1 MALRLRR
8 GTNAQRQ
15 LITPAEG
22 ELIYTTDTKRLYIG
36 DGTTIGGNL
45 VNYGIPVS
53 INELTDVDLGD
64 GPTTGQVLMWDGT
77 NFVPDDVAVG
87 GGSGVVEG
95 SNYRINIV
103 ADDSTVLVDTATGI
117 LSGFRFE
124 GNVVGDV
131 RGDLVGS
138 VFADDS
144 TMIIDAGQGISY
156 ANVRNTEVVTE
167 VIGGVDDSLGT
178 GGDVRLRGGRGTGSA
193 EELGGRLILGATNTR
208 QIIIGSG
215 NNPVDIFNAAI
226 TGSLNGDVQGSVF
239 GDDSTVL
246 VDSVNSRLRGNHI
259 GSVYADETDLVLDA
273 PNKAAYLDEIN
284 LSNNG
289 FIFGPKVTI
298 GTDEVVAY
306 KSGTASALTPWVSLA
321 AFSTNASTHAI
332 SVSRARGSVFAPA
345 AVQNGDS
352 VLTFAAAQYTGSAYQ
367 VSGALQA
374 KTVID
379 GSDFKLKWE
388 LSVIDTGTSTENI
401 LVTFDEN
408 KADFSVAPKLPNYAD
423 DTARDAAITSP
434 ELGMMIFHVGNDA
447 VQVYKSAGWTNI

>member
-15 LITPAEG
+15 LITPTEG

-36 DGTTIGGNL
+36 DGTTVGGNL

-167 VIGGVDDSLGT
+167 VIGGVDDSLGQ

-193 EELGGRLILGATNTR
+193 EELGGRLILGTTNTR

-215 NNPVDIFNAAI
+215 NNPVDIFNAAV
-226 TGSLNGDVQGSVF
+226 TGSLIGDVQGSVF

-259 GSVYADETDLVLDA
+259 GSVYGNEEDLVLDS
-273 PNKAAYLDEIN
+273 PNKTAYLDEIN

-289 FIFGPKVTI
+289 FIFGPKVTF
-298 GTDEVVAY
+298 GTDEIVGY
-306 KSGTASALTPWVSLA
+306 KSGAASAVAPWIGLA
-321 AFSTNASTHAI
+321 AFSTNANTHAI
-332 SVSRARGSVFAPA
+332 SISRARGSVFAPTT
-345 AVQNGDS
+345 VQNGDEI
-352 VLTFAAAQYTGSAYQ
+352 LTLAGVVFDGADYQPRCSIQAIAYTDGADLKARWIFNAADI
-367 VSGALQA
+367 SGGGQFEVATLDDA
-374 KTVID
+374 KAV
-379 GSDFKLKWE
+379 FN
-388 LSVIDTGTSTENI
+388 VP
-401 LVTFDEN
+401 
-408 KADFSVAPKLPNYAD
+408 AKLPNYAD

-447 VQVYKSAGWTNI
+447 IQVYKSAGWTNI